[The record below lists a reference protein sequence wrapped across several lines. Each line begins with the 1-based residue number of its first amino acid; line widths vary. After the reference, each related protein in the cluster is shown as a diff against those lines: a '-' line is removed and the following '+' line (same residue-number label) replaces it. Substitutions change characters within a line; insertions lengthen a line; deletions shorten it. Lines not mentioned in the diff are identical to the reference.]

1 MKKIKMLMAAALLSA
16 VVWCGNLNINSQ
28 AALLGDVNCDGQV
41 TLADVQVVLRA
52 ALGID
57 NLSDYEALLADVNRD
72 GRVTLQDAQRLLKA
86 SLNIEPLEEIE
97 ITEGPVS
104 SQPEET
110 KSPTGNATG
119 SPVAEETKSPTGNVT
134 GSPVAEETK
143 NPTGNATGS
152 PTAEETKSPTGNATG
167 SPAAEETKSPSGGVT
182 QSPSGIATDTP
193 VLPTQTPDYSAH
205 VHSFRETVVEGNCIT
220 KTKRIFTCVECGYTW
235 SEETNYG
242 DHVYDE
248 VEEAPTCELYGR
260 TVYTC
265 RLCGKQTW
273 KWLNDKLP
281 TGHQAD
287 ENKYTIEESIRTAK
301 YTFYCAKCS
310 DDIDVLYFSCGTRST
325 ADATNTAAPVS
336 FENFNRAYI
345 VDKDIYLLPGEKF
358 GVSGKADNDDKIS
371 FCVEGA
377 NAVSGDSVYSDGIT
391 SIYEFTEDGETY
403 QYITGEKYGTS
414 TLVAKDITTGNE
426 IARFTVHV
434 NRTFVEAGKEFIKLF
449 AGNATPENDTQL
461 YNKSQEILADL
472 KKNYYDTDAQIPYV
486 AAKVITEMNFS
497 DSTTD
502 YEKLQKFAAWLKNNV
517 TYGLAPGEDG
527 QHVSEVL
534 MGEHKSYCAGYA
546 KTFQYFCEL
555 VDIPVY
561 HVSGY
566 VQNGGPHAWDMV
578 YIDSGNGLG
587 KQWYYADPT
596 NDSYDYSKPVS
607 QWVEEGSKSG
617 IDYDKYSWR
626 SNGSWCFGTSWFTA
640 ANSIYGS
647 WSANVLEDGD
657 NYVHPVTGEICR

>member
-1 MKKIKMLMAAALLSA
+1 MKKIKMLMAAALLST

-143 NPTGNATGS
+143 NPTGS
-152 PTAEETKSPTGNATG
+152 
-167 SPAAEETKSPSGGVT
+167 VT

-273 KWLNDKLP
+273 K
-281 TGHQAD
+281 
-287 ENKYTIEESIRTAK
+287 
-301 YTFYCAKCS
+301 
-310 DDIDVLYFSCGTRST
+310 
-325 ADATNTAAPVS
+325 
-336 FENFNRAYI
+336 
-345 VDKDIYLLPGEKF
+345 
-358 GVSGKADNDDKIS
+358 
-371 FCVEGA
+371 
-377 NAVSGDSVYSDGIT
+377 
-391 SIYEFTEDGETY
+391 
-403 QYITGEKYGTS
+403 
-414 TLVAKDITTGNE
+414 
-426 IARFTVHV
+426 
-434 NRTFVEAGKEFIKLF
+434 
-449 AGNATPENDTQL
+449 
-461 YNKSQEILADL
+461 
-472 KKNYYDTDAQIPYV
+472 
-486 AAKVITEMNFS
+486 
-497 DSTTD
+497 
-502 YEKLQKFAAWLKNNV
+502 
-517 TYGLAPGEDG
+517 
-527 QHVSEVL
+527 
-534 MGEHKSYCAGYA
+534 
-546 KTFQYFCEL
+546 
-555 VDIPVY
+555 
-561 HVSGY
+561 
-566 VQNGGPHAWDMV
+566 
-578 YIDSGNGLG
+578 
-587 KQWYYADPT
+587 
-596 NDSYDYSKPVS
+596 
-607 QWVEEGSKSG
+607 
-617 IDYDKYSWR
+617 
-626 SNGSWCFGTSWFTA
+626 
-640 ANSIYGS
+640 
-647 WSANVLEDGD
+647 
-657 NYVHPVTGEICR
+657 

>member
-1 MKKIKMLMAAALLSA
+1 MKKIKMLMAAALLST

-119 SPVAEETKSPTGNVT
+119 SPVAEETKSPTGNAT
-134 GSPVAEETK
+134 GSPTAEETK
-143 NPTGNATGS
+143 S

-182 QSPSGIATDTP
+182 QSSSGIATDTP

-220 KTKRIFTCVECGYTW
+220 KTKRIFTCIECGYTW
-235 SEETNYG
+235 SEETDYG
-242 DHVYDE
+242 EHVYDE

-260 TVYTC
+260 IIYTC
-265 RLCGKQTW
+265 RLCGKQDW
-273 KWLNDKLP
+273 KWLNDKQP
-281 TGHQAD
+281 TGHQISA
-287 ENKYTIEESIRTAK
+287 EKYTIEESIRTAK
-301 YTFYCAKCS
+301 YIFSCTKCS
-310 DDIDVLYFSCGTRST
+310 HDADVLYFSCGARST
-325 ADATNTAAPVS
+325 ADSSNTDAPVS

-345 VDKDIYLLPGEKF
+345 VDKDIYLMPGEKF
-358 GVSGKADNDDKIS
+358 GVSGSAENDDKIS
-371 FCVEGA
+371 FYIEGA

-414 TLVAKDITTGNE
+414 ALVAKDITTGNE

-578 YIDSGNGLG
+578 YILSL
-587 KQWYYADPT
+587 
-596 NDSYDYSKPVS
+596 
-607 QWVEEGSKSG
+607 
-617 IDYDKYSWR
+617 IH
-626 SNGSWCFGTSWFTA
+626 
-640 ANSIYGS
+640 I
-647 WSANVLEDGD
+647 
-657 NYVHPVTGEICR
+657 